1 MALSSRVWFRV
12 VNDLLHDLAAGVA
25 PGSVLAMWLVRNGA
39 RTTLDPVALATT
51 TRSWSWIVLLLFVA
65 LGVVIVTGAVRL
77 NYWSATVRP
86 EDQKSRGR
94 AALVKH
100 SVFAV
105 ILVGAFVVAIGL
117 LQG

>member
-1 MALSSRVWFRV
+1 MSHSR
-12 VNDLLHDLAAGVA
+12 
-25 PGSVLAMWLVRNGA
+25 
-39 RTTLDPVALATT
+39 T
-51 TRSWSWIVLLLFVA
+51 IVP
-65 LGVVIVTGAVRL
+65 GAVRL
-77 NYWSATVRP
+77 DYWDATVRP

>member
-1 MALSSRVWFRV
+1 
-12 VNDLLHDLAAGVA
+12 
-25 PGSVLAMWLVRNGA
+25 
-39 RTTLDPVALATT
+39 
-51 TRSWSWIVLLLFVA
+51 
-65 LGVVIVTGAVRL
+65 VRL